1 MGNNKTI
8 TDKKYAIPFI
18 LITSLFFMWG
28 FARAILDVL
37 NKHFQDSLDISITES
52 AFIQVVTYLGYFLM
66 AIPAGLFINRFGYRN
81 GVVFGLSLFALGS
94 FLFIP
99 GAYAGTLGA
108 FLGCL
113 FIIACGLAF
122 LETSANPYV
131 TELGPQE
138 TATSR
143 LNLSQ
148 SFNGLGSSLAP
159 FIVGV
164 FLFGNSSA
172 DVALPYTIMGAVVV
186 IAAVIFLFSELP
198 EITHED
204 ASQDNATNEDDETET
219 SGIENLKMLF
229 KNKTFIFGLFAL
241 LAYEIG
247 EISINSYFVNFTTGT
262 GLLDAS
268 KASYTLSFSL
278 FIFMGGRFTGSWI
291 MKTVPA
297 EKMLKWCATGSVTC
311 MALLILTS
319 IGENGETESW
329 TKVLP
334 IIFLMGNYFCE
345 AIMFPT
351 IFALSLRGLGKLTKS
366 ASSVLMMTPV
376 GGCGFILM
384 AYIAD
389 ATGSFVIP
397 FIIPLIS
404 FCVILAFGRS
414 LDKK

>member
-1 MGNNKTI
+1 MGNNKSI
-8 TDKKYAIPFI
+8 TEKKYIVPFV

-37 NKHFQDSLDISITES
+37 NKHFQDSLEISITES
-52 AFIQVVTYLGYFLM
+52 ALIQVVTYLGYFLM

-108 FLGCL
+108 FLACL

-164 FLFGNSSA
+164 FLFSDTSA
-172 DVALPYTIMGAVVV
+172 DVAIPYTIMGAIVV
-186 IAAVIFLFSELP
+186 IVAVVFLLSELP
-198 EITHED
+198 EITHE
-204 ASQDNATNEDDETET
+204 EDLRVIEEEEET
-219 SGIENLKMLF
+219 GMAKLKRLF
-229 KNKTFIFGLFAL
+229 KNKTFLFGLFAL
-241 LAYEIG
+241 LAYEVG
-247 EISINSYFVNFTTGT
+247 EISINSYFVNFATGT

-268 KASYTLSFSL
+268 AASYTLSFSL
-278 FIFMGGRFTGSWI
+278 FIFMGGRFIGSWV
-291 MKTVPA
+291 MKTIPA
-297 EKMLKWCATGSVTC
+297 EKFLKWCATGSVCC
-311 MALLILTS
+311 MVLLILTS
-319 IGENGETESW
+319 VSEAGDAESW
-329 TKVLP
+329 TRHLP
-334 IIFLMGNYFCE
+334 IVFLMGNYFFE

-351 IFALSLRGLGKLTKS
+351 IFALSLRGLGNLTKS

-376 GGCGFILM
+376 GGCGFLLM
-384 AYIAD
+384 AYLAD
-389 ATGSFVIP
+389 VTGSFIIPFVIP
-397 FIIPLIS
+397 LVSFVIIY
-404 FCVILAFGRS
+404 AFSRKLS
-414 LDKK
+414 LDVK

>member
-204 ASQDNATNEDDETET
+204 ASQDNATNEDVETET

-329 TKVLP
+329 RKALP